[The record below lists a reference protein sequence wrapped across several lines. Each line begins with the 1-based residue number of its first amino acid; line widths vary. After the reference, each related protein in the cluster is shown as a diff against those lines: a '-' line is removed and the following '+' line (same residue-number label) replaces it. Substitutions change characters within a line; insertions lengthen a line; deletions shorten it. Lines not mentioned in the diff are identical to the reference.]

1 MAENRFQRV
10 AYARVPHRVCFERT
24 VSQAPSPPSPS
35 PSPPSQTATS
45 SPPSVLDSGVY
56 SRSSGPSSEAPST
69 CSTTAGSTMAGGS
82 PQSSNASGG
91 SAALGSSSLGT
102 TLIQAPPVVRSM
114 SEDPSLGVGVAQQ
127 EAVAHRK
134 ILLQHQQSLPVTQ
147 AEVVSNQQ
155 RAFNR
160 SNSRSDIIKQ

>member
-1 MAENRFQRV
+1 MELSSKGV
-10 AYARVPHRVCFERT
+10 LKKRT

-35 PSPPSQTATS
+35 PSPPSQTTTS

-69 CSTTAGSTMAGGS
+69 CSTSGGSSTAPGGS
-82 PQSSNASGG
+82 PQSSNN
-91 SAALGSSSLGT
+91 SSSSGA
-102 TLIQAPPVVRSM
+102 IGAPPPIASPAPPPVVRSM
-114 SEDPSLGVGVAQQ
+114 SDDPTSLGAFDGGLTPAQ
-127 EAVAHRK
+127 RK
-134 ILLQHQQSLPVTQ
+134 ILYQHQQSVPVTQ
-147 AEVVSNQQ
+147 AEVASNQQ